1 MAEFRHHDDDFRAVN
16 VGLAAI
22 SVDEAGH
29 SEPLRNL
36 YQIPFPILCDT
47 QAEVIRAW
55 GLFDANE
62 KGGISRSAV
71 YVIEPG
77 LKVKYCSV
85 DTTVSRIRASELL
98 DYLKASQAGAK
109 AAPPE
114 RRSVIPQAGEIVR
127 TFLPSMKE
135 ALFPKKR

>member
-1 MAEFRHHDDDFRAVN
+1 LAEFRHLAEEFRAVN
-16 VGLAAI
+16 AGVAAI
-22 SVDEAGH
+22 SVDEPGH

-55 GLFDANE
+55 GLFDPNE

-85 DTTVSRIRASELL
+85 DTTTSRIHASDLIA
-98 DYLKASQAGAK
+98 YLKASQASAQAK
-109 AAPPE
+109 PPE
-114 RRSVIPQAGEIVR
+114 RRSVVPSVGEVVR

-135 ALFPKKR
+135 SLFPKKK

>member
-1 MAEFRHHDDDFRAVN
+1 LAEFRHLGEEFRALN

-55 GLFDANE
+55 GLFDPNE

-71 YVIEPG
+71 YVIDPE

-85 DTTVSRIRASELL
+85 DTTTSRIRANDLL
-98 DYLKASQAGAK
+98 EYLKASQGGAQ
-109 AAPPE
+109 APPPE
-114 RRSVIPQAGEIVR
+114 RRSVTPTAGEVVR
-127 TFLPSMKE
+127 SFLPSIKE
-135 ALFPKKR
+135 SLFPKKR